1 MRKLTLF
8 CILLFTSLFLFA
20 FDIDPSRDGEMK
32 GGVGIHIGGTGSF
45 DVLPLSEEVV
55 FEDFHFTKAYMISD
69 TTLMFAVSSG
79 EVIKIYSDRADYVLR
94 DGNSTLEVAS
104 KQVDDN
110 LYIGEYEAVEDGIYY
125 LSFARPTMLY
135 KLTSDV

>member
-1 MRKLTLF
+1 
-8 CILLFTSLFLFA
+8 
-20 FDIDPSRDGEMK
+20 
-32 GGVGIHIGGTGSF
+32 
-45 DVLPLSEEVV
+45 
-55 FEDFHFTKAYMISD
+55 MISD